1 MDHHSNSDQPPSGA
15 PLFPYVPFTVFLLAI
30 GLLSC
35 TEKQHSQSLK
45 PAGITKADS
54 MTMPEPAEPVKP
66 GKKKKKIYLTFDDGP
81 NLGTP
86 NVLHIIRDEQIPV
99 TFFVIGEHTA
109 ASRLQQATW
118 DSLRNTPLAE
128 LCNHSYSHAWRNRY
142 NKFYASPD
150 SVVKDFDQT
159 REMLQLDN
167 RIARTPGRNAWRI
180 DSLKFTDNAKS
191 RTAVDSLQQ
200 AGYTVV
206 GWDLEWHFDP
216 KTLTVTADADH
227 IARQID
233 TLFARNRTKRP
244 DNLVI
249 LAHDQAYR
257 GTLDTIELRKLI
269 RKIKQNDNY
278 EFAVVS
284 TYPGV
289 QKPVKSQNIYR

>member
-1 MDHHSNSDQPPSGA
+1 MDQHTNSDQPPSEASLLPHARFTLVLLLTVGFFA
-15 PLFPYVPFTVFLLAI
+15 CNDRQEFKPLK
-30 GLLSC
+30 S
-35 TEKQHSQSLK
+35 
-45 PAGITKADS
+45 AGITPADS
-54 MTMPEPAEPVKP
+54 MAKPVAAAPVKP
-66 GKKKKKIYLTFDDGP
+66 AKKKKKIYLTFDDGP

-86 NVLHIIRDEQIPV
+86 NVLHIVREEQIPV

-118 DSLRNTPLAE
+118 DSLRSLPLAE

-167 RIARTPGRNAWRI
+167 HIARTPGRNAWRI
-180 DSLKFTDNAKS
+180 DSLRFTDNAKS

-206 GWDLEWHFDP
+206 GWDLEWHFNP
-216 KTLTVTADADH
+216 KTLNVTADADQLV
-227 IARQID
+227 RQID

-257 GTLDTIELRKLI
+257 GTPDTIELRKLI

-284 TYPGV
+284 SYPGIP
-289 QKPVKSQNIYR
+289 QKPAPR

>member
-1 MDHHSNSDQPPSGA
+1 MDHHTNSDQPPSEVSLLPHA
-15 PLFPYVPFTVFLLAI
+15 RFTLVLLLAV
-30 GLLSC
+30 GFFAC
-35 TEKQHSQSLK
+35 TGTQEFKPLQS
-45 PAGITKADS
+45 AGIITADS
-54 MTMPEPAEPVKP
+54 MTKPVAVVPAKPE
-66 GKKKKKIYLTFDDGP
+66 KKKKKIYLTFDDGP

-86 NVLHIIRDEQIPV
+86 NVLHIVREEQIPV

-118 DSLRNTPLAE
+118 DSLRNLPLAE

-167 RIARTPGRNAWRI
+167 HIARTPGRNAWRI

-206 GWDLEWHFDP
+206 GWDLEWHFNP
-216 KTLTVTADADH
+216 KTMNVTADADQLV
-227 IARQID
+227 RQID

-257 GTLDTIELRKLI
+257 GTPDTIELRKLI

-289 QKPVKSQNIYR
+289 PQKPAPR